1 MGEEGEVEVG
11 WWGRSIN
18 TRLNVVISHH
28 QCKWG
33 QELCLPHSPHVL
45 NLVTTL
51 SILKPDTMSD
61 KYMSD
66 TMGTGHFQSTRMA
79 TRTAPTT
86 WGQYMTILEEETIKS
101 IWNCWICM
109 SARKCHLFI
118 SDILLVMY
126 RYPKYA
132 HTLCE
137 NVITKLPT
145 TKYPFS
151 MVFLLLVSQTLTN

>member
-79 TRTAPTT
+79 TRTACIPPGVNI
-86 WGQYMTILEEETIKS
+86 WLSWKKKQLNLFETVEYACKQE
-101 IWNCWICM
+101 NVTFFC
-109 SARKCHLFI
+109 
-118 SDILLVMY
+118 DILLVMY
-126 RYPKYA
+126 KYPKYA